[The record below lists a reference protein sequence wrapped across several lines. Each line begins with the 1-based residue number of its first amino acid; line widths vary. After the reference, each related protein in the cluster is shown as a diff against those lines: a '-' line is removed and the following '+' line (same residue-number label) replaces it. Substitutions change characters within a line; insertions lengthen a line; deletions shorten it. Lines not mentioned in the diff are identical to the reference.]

1 MSEPRE
7 LLVGLLDYIKEQA
20 KVVDPRGFVLG
31 STGAFL
37 RRQKAVAGL
46 IGVEFDLKVASDH
59 IWMRVPRLAAEPP
72 PTVPE
77 SHKAV
82 ISLSANPDGPLPSLD
97 ERVLNWDLNKAV
109 QKHFAEKNTDDPDV
123 QEEIQRFR
131 AKWWEKARRALE
143 SYTLAWKSWANSER
157 ERRKI
162 IALYGDLFTLMHQM
176 EAEQTNKPQEL
187 VWGIGISAW
196 RLAYEKG
203 AFSFEYPLLTQ
214 AIEISLDDKSMAI
227 ELRPRAT
234 DTQVEFDAITACHVE
249 GAIEVEKAVIE
260 HLDKHKERPVT
271 PFDSGSY
278 SDVLKL
284 IAGNLDSKGQYK
296 EVLLKGDPVP
306 AAGEHLVVTDA
317 WVLFSRPRTVNFL
330 FEDLKRLEEKL
341 NGGCTIPDG
350 PMALVSEPSDEP
362 LTFQTVSFRGISSR
376 GESGGSQKPQELF
389 FPLPY
394 NEEQVTIVKNLT
406 HAAGVAVQGPPGTGK
421 THTIANIICHYLAQG
436 KRVLVT
442 SRGDAALNVLQEK
455 IPDEVRALTVA
466 LLASDREGVRQFQ
479 ASIET
484 IQHRVSQLNPELT
497 MKEIERCQS
506 SIDRAHAELLSIDRR
521 INEIA
526 LHQLSE
532 IEMDGVP
539 MRAQKLAE
547 LVHSGNELHGWF
559 DDAIS
564 LTPDNAPPF
573 DDSEAG
579 KIRGARRILGADL
592 VYVDKHVP
600 SADSFPSVA
609 DISRLHDL
617 LVERNRIEHE
627 LHSDQLSTL
636 KTFTPQTLDGVR
648 ALLQSTDEAM
658 ALLSDIEETGEEWP
672 FSLRVKCQQS
682 SFASERRALE
692 ELLNG
697 LDELIHDR
705 AEFLM
710 HPVSVPDEIF
720 DSPKTI
726 DAIKNAA
733 LTGKPFGLLSFGA
746 AEAKRHI
753 QSVTIDGRVPVSA
766 EEWAHVNRFVILH
779 GQVRAFCIRWN
790 GVTEL
795 LSIPP
800 LHGGLAG
807 LRQIEVTATLAQKA
821 HRLATHYDV
830 LLSSQALEIFTEM
843 PHELSGGTRSE
854 LDALRQKLIQ
864 ILTLDELSQAP
875 IRLAQLTE
883 KLAGYSGP
891 VVDAMRSF
899 IELSLGNGALSNA
912 SIASQYTELIAELR
926 RIAGLASEIGCIQ
939 EGAQKIEEAGAPKLA
954 ARVRSVQVASAGDD
968 ETFPV
973 TWRDAWN
980 WARMREH
987 LDRIEGRVELRNLGE
1002 RRRDLEVG
1010 LSRFYREIV
1019 AKSAWLATKRNAT
1032 PRTLQALAGYAIAV
1046 RKIGQG
1052 TGPNATRYRRNA
1064 RQAMYDAAGAV
1075 PCWIM
1080 NHTRISEA
1088 MPPDIGMFDLV
1099 IVDEASQSD
1108 LWALPAILRGKK
1120 ILVVGDDKQ
1129 VSPDGGFIQSGRI
1142 QELLERFLRNQP
1154 YAAEMT
1160 PDKSLYDLAAR
1171 VFAATQIMLRE
1182 HFRCVPP
1189 IIAYSNRTFYKGQI
1203 QPLRIPRASERIEP
1217 PLVDIYVEG
1226 GTRDAHDC
1234 NHREAE
1240 AIADEI
1246 NAILADDKLKG
1257 KTIGVVS
1264 LLAAEQ
1270 AKLIDS
1276 VVTRKC
1282 DAGELH
1288 RRKFLCGDART
1299 FQGSERHIMFLS
1311 MVVDPL
1317 NCKALSGNM
1326 FDQRFNVAA
1335 SRAQDRMYLV
1345 RSVQLSDLSDKD
1357 LRSGLLA
1364 HFDNPL
1370 VVDKA
1375 EAETL
1380 IDRCESGFEKQVYSE
1395 LVSRG
1400 YRVTPQ
1406 VKTGAYRIDMV
1417 VEGQGDLRLAIECD
1431 GDEFHGPDRWQHDLS
1446 RQRVLERAGWVFW
1459 RCFASTWVLRKD
1471 EVMEELV
1478 EFLDRM
1484 GIEPLGAIETASRI
1498 VEKRTW
1504 KSPVSAEPDGE
1515 ESTVQSEPI
1524 ADETPN
1530 EEEAAEHPATTRA
1543 HEEKPRKQDR
1553 DRSQENGSQ
1562 GNWKLRSTPRQ
1573 GAKAEPS
1580 ERPVTTQLE
1589 LLSDEGNQ
1597 EAQDGESS
1605 MASRLQSQDW
1615 FAIAK
1620 WARENDYL
1628 ESWQRRFAFTL
1639 GVHLNKGKSITDRQ
1653 LPHAVKIVDE
1663 ALRLGYKFSD

>member
-7 LLVGLLDYIKEQA
+7 LLVRLLDYIKEQA
-20 KVVDPRGFVLG
+20 KVIDPRGFVLG
-31 STGAFL
+31 SAGAFL
-37 RRQKAVAGL
+37 RRRKDVAGL
-46 IGVEFDLKVASDH
+46 QGVEFDLRVESDH
-59 IWMRVPRLAAEPP
+59 IWMRVPRLASEPP
-72 PTVPE
+72 PSAPE
-77 SHKAV
+77 SYKAV
-82 ISLSANPDGPLPSLD
+82 ISLSPNPDGPLPSLD
-97 ERVLNWDLNKAV
+97 ERVLNWELNQAV
-109 QKHFAEKNTDDPDV
+109 QKRFADKSTDDPDV

-131 AKWWEKARRALE
+131 VNWWEKSRRALE
-143 SYTLAWKSWANSER
+143 SYTLTWKSWANAER
-157 ERRKI
+157 ERRKTI
-162 IALYGDLFTLMHQM
+162 TLYGDLFALMHSI

-187 VWGIGISAW
+187 VWGIGISTW
-196 RLAYEKG
+196 RLAHEKG
-203 AFSFEYPLLTQ
+203 KFSFEYPLLTQ

-249 GAIEVEKAVIE
+249 GAIEVEKAAID
-260 HLDKHKERPVT
+260 HLNKHKDRPVT
-271 PFDSGSY
+271 PFDTGSY
-278 SDVLKL
+278 SDALKL
-284 IAGNLDSKGQYK
+284 IAANLDCEGIYQ

-330 FEDLKRLEEKL
+330 FEDLKRLGENL
-341 NGGCTIPDG
+341 NDGCTIPDG

-362 LTFQTVSFRGISSR
+362 LTFQAVSFRGISSR
-376 GESGGSQKPQELF
+376 GETGGSHKPQDLF

-455 IPDEVRALTVA
+455 IPDDVRSLTVS

-497 MKEIERCQS
+497 MREIERCQIA
-506 SIDRAHAELLSIDRR
+506 IDRAHAELLSIDRR

-532 IEMDGVP
+532 IEVDGVP

-547 LVHSGNELHGWF
+547 LVLSGNELHGWF
-559 DDAIS
+559 DDAVS
-564 LTPDNAPPF
+564 LTPNNAPPF

-579 KIRGARRILGADL
+579 RIRHARRNLGADL
-592 VYVDKHVP
+592 VYVDKRVP
-600 SADSFPSVA
+600 SAEIFPLVA
-609 DISRLHDL
+609 EISRLHDL
-617 LVERNRIEHE
+617 LVEKNRIEGE
-627 LHSDQLSTL
+627 LHRDEQAAL
-636 KTFTPQTLDGVR
+636 KAFTPKTLATAR
-648 ALLQSTDEAM
+648 TFLQSIDETLE
-658 ALLSDIEETGEEWP
+658 LLTDIEEAGKEWP
-672 FSLRVKCQQS
+672 FALRVKCQQS
-682 SFASERRALE
+682 SFVSERRALE

-697 LDELIHDR
+697 LDELVSAR

-710 HPVSVPDEIF
+710 HPVSIAAEVF
-720 DSPKTI
+720 DNPKSI
-726 DAIKNAA
+726 EAIRNAA
-733 LTGKPFGLLSFGA
+733 DTGKPFGLLSFGA
-746 AEAKRHI
+746 ADAKRHI
-753 QSVTIDGRVPVSA
+753 QGVRIDGKPPANA
-766 EEWAHVNRFVILH
+766 EEWAHVHRYVILH
-779 GQVRAFCIRWN
+779 SKVHAFCIRWN

-800 LHGGLAG
+800 LNGGLAG

-821 HRLATHYDV
+821 HRLATHYDA
-830 LLSSQALEIFTEM
+830 LLSAQALEVFTEL
-843 PHELSGGTRSE
+843 PDELSGGTRSE
-854 LDALRQKLIQ
+854 LEVLRQRIIQ
-864 ILTLDELSQAP
+864 VLTLDELSHAP

-883 KLAGYSGP
+883 KLAGCSGP

-899 IELSLGNGALSNA
+899 VESSLGNGDLSNA
-912 SIASQYTELIAELR
+912 SVASLYTELLAELR
-926 RIAGLASEIGCIQ
+926 RIAGLASEMGCIR
-939 EGAQKIEEAGAPKLA
+939 EGACRIAEAGAPKLA
-954 ARVRSVQVASAGDD
+954 ERVRSVPVASSGDD
-968 ETFPV
+968 GIFPV

-987 LDRIEGRVELRNLGE
+987 LDRIEGRAELRSLAE
-1002 RRRDLEVG
+1002 RRRELEVG
-1010 LSRFYREIV
+1010 LSRFYREMV
-1019 AKSAWLATKRNAT
+1019 AKSAWLATKKNAT
-1032 PRTLQALAGYAIAV
+1032 PRILQALAGYAIAV
-1046 RKIGQG
+1046 RRIGQG
-1052 TGPNATRYRRNA
+1052 TGPNATRYRRDA
-1064 RQAMYDAAGAV
+1064 RQAMFDAAGAV

-1088 MPPDIGMFDLV
+1088 MPPEIGMFDLV

-1108 LWALPAILRGKK
+1108 LWALPAILRGEK

-1129 VSPDGGFIQSGRI
+1129 VSPDGGFIDSGRI
-1142 QELLERFLRNQP
+1142 QELRQRFLSEQP

-1160 PDKSLYDLAAR
+1160 PEKSLYDLAAR

-1226 GTRDAHDC
+1226 GVRDAHDC

-1240 AIADEI
+1240 VIADEI
-1246 NAILADDKLKG
+1246 NAILANEKLRG
-1257 KTIGVVS
+1257 RTIGVVS
-1264 LLAAEQ
+1264 LLGGEQ

-1311 MVVDPL
+1311 LVVDPL

-1357 LRSGLLA
+1357 LRTGLLT

-1370 VVDKA
+1370 VVDKV
-1375 EAETL
+1375 EAEVL

-1431 GDEFHGPDRWQHDLS
+1431 GDEFHGADRWQHDLS

-1478 EFLDRM
+1478 QFLYCM

-1498 VEKRTW
+1498 VEKRVV
-1504 KSPVSAEPDGE
+1504 KPESDKPVAQSEQSFDASSSQASGGTPDPAYLELEIPQSSG
-1515 ESTVQSEPI
+1515 ESTQAHGIGGAILAGADVNIPEPRSSESP
-1524 ADETPN
+1524 
-1530 EEEAAEHPATTRA
+1530 
-1543 HEEKPRKQDR
+1543 K
-1553 DRSQENGSQ
+1553 
-1562 GNWKLRSTPRQ
+1562 RQ
-1573 GAKAEPS
+1573 AFQKGDS
-1580 ERPVTTQLE
+1580 VTYRT
-1589 LLSDEGNQ
+1589 
-1597 EAQDGESS
+1597 
-1605 MASRLQSQDW
+1605 
-1615 FAIAK
+1615 
-1620 WARENDYL
+1620 
-1628 ESWQRRFAFTL
+1628 
-1639 GVHLNKGKSITDRQ
+1639 NKGKRRTAVVAWTDGKQ
-1653 LPHAVKIVDE
+1653 VKLIDNGATVSKSVDDILTVSGLE
-1663 ALRLGYKFSD
+1663 SNLLN